1 MNLRKTLLIQFAI
14 FTLIL
19 LLFDLSFSEIRSEV
33 TVSFSGII
41 KSVSTDHKFIVVN
54 DVSILISSAT
64 KIVNDSGF
72 ILKAADLKSGLY
84 VIVDGVRGRNGFLA
98 KKILLTKVP
107 AV

>member
-1 MNLRKTLLIQFAI
+1 MNLRKTLLIKLAT

-19 LLFDLSFSEIRSEV
+19 LLFDLSFSEIRSEA

-41 KSVSTDHKFIVVN
+41 KSVSSDLKFIVVN

-64 KIVNDSGF
+64 KIVNDRGYT
-72 ILKAADLKSGLY
+72 LKATDLKSDLY
-84 VIVDGVRGRNGFLA
+84 VIVDGVQGRNGFLA
-98 KKILLTKVP
+98 KKILVTKVP